1 MNVILIQAR
10 MSSTRFP
17 GKMLQKLGSSTLI
30 EYVYNRCAT
39 SSEAEKVYVLTSTD
53 KTDDELYQLCL
64 EKEIP
69 VFRGDLHNVLKRYL
83 TCAAAINANIIC
95 RVCGDSPFVDIEAID
110 EGFKRLKIN
119 PALEYF
125 YTTDILN
132 GFMSEI
138 FTLEVLK
145 RVHTLDLNESDKE
158 HVTKYVRDNM
168 NQFTTECLSLN
179 LKPEDLRDYTLTIDY
194 ESDLKLAQ
202 EINTH
207 LKGFNFKSDD
217 IIKILNQMKDCV

>member
-17 GKMLQKLGSSTLI
+17 GKMLQKLGSSTLV
-30 EYVYNRCAT
+30 EYVYKRCVT
-39 SSEAEKVYVLTSTD
+39 SSEAETVCIVTSED
-53 KTDDELYQLCL
+53 KTDDALHRLCL
-64 EKEIP
+64 EKKIP
-69 VFRGDLHNVLKRYL
+69 VCRGDLHNVLKRYI
-83 TCAAAINANIIC
+83 TCAEALKASVIC

-110 EGFKRLKIN
+110 EGFKHLKGN
-119 PALEYF
+119 PQLEYL
-125 YTTDILN
+125 YTDNILN
-132 GFMSEI
+132 GFMSEV

-145 RVHTLDLNESDKE
+145 RVHTLDLSESDKE
-158 HVTKYVRDNM
+158 HVTKYMRDNI
-168 NQFTTECLSLN
+168 NEFYTECLN
-179 LKPEDLRDYTLTIDY
+179 LELRPKGLSDYTLTIDY
-194 ESDLKLAQ
+194 EADLKLAQ